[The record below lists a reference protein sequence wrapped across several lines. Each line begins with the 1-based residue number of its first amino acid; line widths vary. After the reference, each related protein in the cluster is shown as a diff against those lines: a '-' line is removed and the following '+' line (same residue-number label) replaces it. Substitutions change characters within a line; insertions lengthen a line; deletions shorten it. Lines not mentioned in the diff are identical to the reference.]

1 MGTSRKDLTV
11 GEVLGEIVRRA
22 AAEVEDTAAA
32 ALADEPDGVHQH
44 RVRVRRLRSV
54 LGGFREVLDTRSAE
68 RLRVAYAE
76 WGRELGVVRDIEVR
90 ADVAEQLLERAE
102 IDDPAI
108 VQRLVDSEREAYPTA
123 HERLVELARSPRA
136 EERARL
142 LREFVEA
149 AGVVE
154 PDRPA
159 ADVLAAVLVKQ
170 ARRVEKAEDRLD
182 GSDEAHHELRKAAR
196 RTRYVAEAIADVAPE
211 LYPKQVEAIAE
222 AGDDLHDALGAH
234 RDAMLLANR
243 VAHEGALAGRAG
255 ELSDAYATIADLL
268 RDEAEERLEEVPSA
282 LRKLKDAASRLP

>member
-1 MGTSRKDLTV
+1 MGTSPKDPTV
-11 GEVLGEIVRRA
+11 GNVLGEILRRA
-22 AAEVEDTAAA
+22 AAEVEDTGPG

-54 LGGFREVLDTRSAE
+54 LGGFRDALDTRAAE

-90 ADVAEQLLERAE
+90 ADVAAEMLERAG

-108 VQRLVDSEREAYPTA
+108 VHRLIESEREAYPDA
-123 HERLVELARSPRA
+123 HARLVELARSPRS

-142 LREFVEA
+142 LREFVDTPV
-149 AGVVE
+149 VVE

-159 ADVLAAVLVKQ
+159 ADVLADVLAAQ
-170 ARRVEKAEDRLD
+170 ARRVEKAEGRLD
-182 GSDEAHHELRKAAR
+182 GSDEALHELRKAAR

-211 LYPKQVEAIAE
+211 LFPKQVEAIAD

-234 RDAMLLANR
+234 RDAMLLAHR
-243 VAHEGALAGRAG
+243 VTHEGALAGRAG
-255 ELSDAYATIADLL
+255 ELSDAYETIAALL
-268 RDEAEERLEEVPSA
+268 RDEAEERLGEVRPA
-282 LRKLKDAASRLP
+282 LRRLEAAASRLP

>member
-1 MGTSRKDLTV
+1 MSRSRDDHTV
-11 GEVLGEIVRRA
+11 GEVLGQIVRRA

-90 ADVAEQLLERAE
+90 ADVAEQLMERAE
-102 IDDPAI
+102 LDDPAI

-136 EERARL
+136 QERARL
-142 LREFVEA
+142 LREFA
-149 AGVVE
+149 GTPGVVE

-159 ADVLAAVLVKQ
+159 ADVLAKVLAKQ

-182 GSDEAHHELRKAAR
+182 GSDEAHHDLRKAAR
-196 RTRYVAEAIADVAPE
+196 RTRYVAEAIGGVAADLFPE
-211 LYPKQVEAIAE
+211 QVEAIAD

-234 RDAMLLANR
+234 RDAMLLAHR

-255 ELSDAYATIADLL
+255 ELSDAYETIADLL
-268 RDEAEERLEEVPSA
+268 RADAEERLQEVPSA
-282 LRKLKDAASRLP
+282 LRKLKAAASRLP

>member
-1 MGTSRKDLTV
+1 MRRSLESPTV
-11 GEVLGEIVRRA
+11 GDVLGEIVRRA
-22 AAEVEDTAAA
+22 AAEVEESAAA

-54 LGGFREVLDTRSAE
+54 LGGFREALDARAAE
-68 RLRVAYAE
+68 RVRVAYAE

-102 IDDPAI
+102 IDDPA
-108 VQRLVDSEREAYPTA
+108 VVHRLVESQREAYPVA

-136 EERARL
+136 QERARL
-142 LREFVEA
+142 LREFVDPPV
-149 AGVVE
+149 VVE

-159 ADVLAAVLVKQ
+159 ADVLGAVLATQ

-196 RTRYVAEAIADVAPE
+196 RTRYVAEAIADVAPD
-211 LYPKQVEAIAE
+211 LFTKQVEDIAD

-234 RDAMLLANR
+234 RDAMLLARR
-243 VAHEGALAGRAG
+243 VSHEGALAGRAG
-255 ELSDAYATIADLL
+255 ELSDAYEAIAGLARED
-268 RDEAEERLEEVPSA
+268 AEERLEEVPSA
-282 LRKLKDAASRLP
+282 LRKLKAAASRLP